1 MRSVPIYHGRKVLAA
16 LFMAGFMVYG
26 GGLYCFV
33 LLVPPLTEEFHW
45 SRAATSGLV
54 TAFWLS
60 APLILLGGSA
70 IKRFGAARLL
80 IAGILVEAV
89 CVALLSTVSTFGE
102 MYLLRAAMG
111 VGKVMFAVT
120 LPYAVSRWFSRHYSL
135 GLGIVWAGWHVGGM
149 VLAPITGLIIVHYG
163 WRTACLA
170 IAAGLLTIGLAPILA
185 TKGPRSPR
193 EFGLGLD
200 GDPLAHT
207 EALATVATPAMARAI
222 ATAATTTAIAA
233 ATATTATATATA
245 TAAAAAAATATADS
259 AAAANPAG
267 RLSDLLGSATFWL
280 IALTTLF
287 FYATYGGLLT
297 HEAAVVEGAGFTP
310 SVSSWVL
317 GSTAGFAAVGGMVG
331 GWLLDRFSVRAV
343 GIAMH
348 LLLLAGAMS
357 LLWVAQDHSFAALVA
372 YAGCFGITIG
382 GSDLY
387 FVALLRRRFPTVS
400 VAYSYSAWY
409 FCEILTLLLA
419 GPAAGRVFDLTGNYD
434 RTLAL
439 LAGSAVLAGILSLF
453 VLRGTALERVVQAT
467 VLNPAPRATAE

>member
-1 MRSVPIYHGRKVLAA
+1 
-16 LFMAGFMVYG
+16 MVYG

-80 IAGILVEAV
+80 ITGIVVEAV

-149 VLAPITGLIIVHYG
+149 VLAPIAGLIIVHYG
-163 WRTACLA
+163 WRAACVA

-200 GDPLAHT
+200 GDPLQHAD
-207 EALATVATPAMARAI
+207 
-222 ATAATTTAIAA
+222 AASTTA
-233 ATATTATATATA
+233 A
-245 TAAAAAAATATADS
+245 TAAADSITAAA
-259 AAAANPAG
+259 PAG

-310 SVSSWVL
+310 AVSSWVL
-317 GSTAGFAAVGGMVG
+317 GSTAGFAAVGGMAG
-331 GWLLDRFSVRAV
+331 GWLLDRFSVRSV

-348 LLLLAGAMS
+348 FLLLAGAMS
-357 LLWVAQDHSFAALVA
+357 LLWVAHDHSVAALVT
-372 YAGCFGITIG
+372 YAVCFGVTIG
-382 GSDLY
+382 GGDLY
-387 FVALLRRRFPTVS
+387 FVALLRRRFPRVS

-434 RTLAL
+434 ATLAL
-439 LAGSAVLAGILSLF
+439 LAGSAVIAGVLSLF
-453 VLRGTALERVVQAT
+453 VLRGAAAARADAQDAAHPVTAD
-467 VLNPAPRATAE
+467 

>member
-1 MRSVPIYHGRKVLAA
+1 MAIYHGRKVLAA

-33 LLVPPLTEEFHW
+33 LLVPPLTQEFHW

-70 IKRFGAARLL
+70 IKRFGAARML
-80 IAGILVEAV
+80 IAGIVVEAV

-111 VGKVMFAVT
+111 VGKVIFAVT

-135 GLGIVWAGWHVGGM
+135 GLGVVWAGWHVGGM
-149 VLAPITGLIIVHYG
+149 VLAPIAGLIIVHYG
-163 WRTACLA
+163 WRTACVA
-170 IAAGLLTIGLAPILA
+170 IAVGLLTIGLAPILA
-185 TKGPRSPR
+185 TKGPRSPS

-200 GDPLAHT
+200 GDPLESSA
-207 EALATVATPAMARAI
+207 AAPAM
-222 ATAATTTAIAA
+222 
-233 ATATTATATATA
+233 TA
-245 TAAAAAAATATADS
+245 TAADS
-259 AAAANPAG
+259 IAGSPAG
-267 RLSDLLGSATFWL
+267 RLYDLLGSATFWL
-280 IALTTLF
+280 IALNTLF

-331 GWLLDRFSVRAV
+331 GWCLDRFSVRAV

-348 LLLLAGAMS
+348 LLLLAGAIS
-357 LLWVAQDHSFAALVA
+357 LLLVGKDHSVAALAA
-372 YAGCFGITIG
+372 YAACFGVTIG
-382 GSDLY
+382 GSDIY

-434 RTLAL
+434 VTLAL
-439 LAGSAVLAGILSLF
+439 LAGSAVLAGVLSLF
-453 VLRGTALERVVQAT
+453 LWRGAAPAHAVGADAHTVQ
-467 VLNPAPRATAE
+467 RATAD

>member
-1 MRSVPIYHGRKVLAA
+1 MSVYHGRKVLAA

-33 LLVPPLTEEFHW
+33 LLVPPLTAEFHW
-45 SRAATSGLV
+45 SREATGGLV

-60 APLILLGGSA
+60 APLILLGGAA
-70 IKRFGAARLL
+70 IKRFGAIRLL
-80 IAGILVEAV
+80 IAGILIEAV

-102 MYLLRAAMG
+102 MYVLRAAMG

-120 LPYAVSRWFSRHYSL
+120 LPYTVSRWFFRHYSL

-149 VLAPITGLIIVHYG
+149 VLVPITGLIIAQHG

-170 IAAGLLTIGLAPILA
+170 IAAGLVTIALAPILA
-185 TKGPRSPR
+185 TKGPRSPS

-200 GDPLAHT
+200 GDAPR
-207 EALATVATPAMARAI
+207 P
-222 ATAATTTAIAA
+222 AA
-233 ATATTATATATA
+233 AAPVSAAAQ
-245 TAAAAAAATATADS
+245 TAAADQGQ
-259 AAAANPAG
+259 AANPAG

-280 IALTTLF
+280 IAITTLF

-297 HEAAVVEGAGFTP
+297 HQPSVVEGAGFTP
-310 SVSSWVL
+310 WLSSLVL
-317 GSTAGFAAVGGMVG
+317 GSTAGFAAVGGMAS
-331 GWLLDRFSVRAV
+331 GWLLDRFPLRVV

-348 LLLLAGAMS
+348 LLLLAGALA
-357 LLWVAQDHSFAALVA
+357 LLWVNRAHSAAALIV
-372 YAGCFGITIG
+372 YAVCFGITIG

-387 FVALLRRRFPTVS
+387 FVALLRRRFPKVS
-400 VAYSYSAWY
+400 LAYSYSAWY

-419 GPAAGRVFDLTGNYD
+419 GPAAGRIFDLTGNYD

-439 LAGSAVLAGILSLF
+439 LGGSALIALILSLGL
-453 VLRGTALERVVQAT
+453 LRRE
-467 VLNPAPRATAE
+467 PRAH

>member
-1 MRSVPIYHGRKVLAA
+1 MPTYHGRKVLAA

-33 LLVPPLTEEFHW
+33 LLVPPLIEEFHW
-45 SRAATSGLV
+45 SHAATGGLV

-70 IKRFGAARLL
+70 IKRFGATRLL
-80 IAGILVEAV
+80 IAGILIEAV

-120 LPYAVSRWFSRHYSL
+120 LPYTVSRWFSRHYSL
-135 GLGIVWAGWHVGGM
+135 GLAIVWAGWHVGGM
-149 VLAPITGLIIVHYG
+149 LLVPLTGLIIAHYG

-170 IAAGLLTIGLAPILA
+170 IAVGLLSIGLIPILV

-200 GDPLAHT
+200 GDPLS
-207 EALATVATPAMARAI
+207 RAG
-222 ATAATTTAIAA
+222 TASTSS
-233 ATATTATATATA
+233 ATATMTATAPT
-245 TAAAAAAATATADS
+245 DSS
-259 AAAANPAG
+259 AAAPPAG
-267 RLSDLLGSATFWL
+267 LLKDLLSSATFWM

-287 FYATYGGLLT
+287 FYTTYGGLLT
-297 HEAAVVEGAGFTP
+297 HQPSVVEGAGFSP
-310 SVSSWVL
+310 RLSSIVL
-317 GSTAGFAAVGGMVG
+317 GSTAGFAALGGMVS

-343 GIAMH
+343 GIAMN
-348 LLLLAGAMS
+348 LLLLAGALS
-357 LLWVAQDHSFAALVA
+357 LLWVARDHSATALVS
-372 YAGCFGITIG
+372 YAVCFGITIG

-400 VAYSYSAWY
+400 LAYSYSAWY

-419 GPAAGRVFDLTGNYD
+419 GPAAGRIFDLTGNYD

-439 LAGSAVLAGILSLF
+439 LAGSALVALVLSIAL
-453 VLRGTALERVVQAT
+453 LRPKRTANSPQ
-467 VLNPAPRATAE
+467 

>member
-1 MRSVPIYHGRKVLAA
+1 MFLYHGRKVLAA

-60 APLILLGGSA
+60 APLILLGGAA
-70 IKRFGAARLL
+70 IKRFGATRLL
-80 IAGILVEAV
+80 IAGILIEAV
-89 CVALLSTVSTFGE
+89 CVALLSTVSSFGE
-102 MYLLRAAMG
+102 MYFLRAAMG

-135 GLGIVWAGWHVGGM
+135 GLGVVWAGWHVGGL
-149 VLAPITGLIIVHYG
+149 VLAPITGWIIVHYG

-170 IAAGLLTIGLAPILA
+170 IAAGLLTIGLVPVLA

-200 GDPLAHT
+200 GQPLLDEGA
-207 EALATVATPAMARAI
+207 ASGATTS
-222 ATAATTTAIAA
+222 ATAH
-233 ATATTATATATA
+233 ATATVTAGARN
-245 TAAAAAAATATADS
+245 TAAVTASADS
-259 AAAANPAG
+259 SAASVPAG
-267 RLSDLLGSATFWL
+267 RLSDLLGSATFWM
-280 IALTTLF
+280 IALMTLF
-287 FYATYGGLLT
+287 FYAAYGGLLT
-297 HEAAVVEGAGFTP
+297 HEASIVEGAGFTP
-310 SVSSWVL
+310 GVSSWVL
-317 GSTAGFAAVGGMVG
+317 GSTAGFAAFGGLVG
-331 GWLLDRFSVRAV
+331 GWLLDRFSVRLV
-343 GIAMH
+343 GTAMH
-348 LLLLAGAMS
+348 LTLLAGALS
-357 LLWVAQDHSFAALVA
+357 LLWVARDHSVVALVA
-372 YAGCFGITIG
+372 YAACFGVTIG
-382 GSDLY
+382 GGDIY
-387 FVALLRRRFPTVS
+387 FVALMRHRFPTVS

-439 LAGSAVLAGILSLF
+439 LAGSALLALALSLAL
-453 VLRGTALERVVQAT
+453 LRPRPKLT
-467 VLNPAPRATAE
+467 PAMARS

>member
-1 MRSVPIYHGRKVLAA
+1 MRAVPIYHGRKVLAA

-60 APLILLGGSA
+60 APLILFGGSA
-70 IKRFGAARLL
+70 IKRFGATRLL
-80 IAGILVEAV
+80 IAGILIEAV
-89 CVALLSTVSTFGE
+89 CVALLSTVSSFAE
-102 MYLLRAAMG
+102 MYTLRAAMG

-163 WRTACLA
+163 WRAACLA
-170 IAAGLLTIGLAPILA
+170 IAAGLVTIGLVPTLV
-185 TKGPRSPR
+185 TQGPRSPR
-193 EFGLGLD
+193 EFALGLD
-200 GDPLAHT
+200 GDPLQPPKAG
-207 EALATVATPAMARAI
+207 ATIP
-222 ATAATTTAIAA
+222 
-233 ATATTATATATA
+233 
-245 TAAAAAAATATADS
+245 AAAADS
-259 AAAANPAG
+259 IPAG
-267 RLSDLLGSATFWL
+267 RLGDLLGSATFWM

-310 SVSSWVL
+310 RMSSWVL
-317 GSTAGFAAVGGMVG
+317 GSTAGFAAFGGMG
-331 GWLLDRFSVRAV
+331 AGWLLDRYSVRAV
-343 GIAMH
+343 GLAMH
-348 LLLLAGAMS
+348 LLLLAGALS
-357 LLWVAQDHSFAALVA
+357 LLWVARVHSTAALIG
-372 YAGCFGITIG
+372 YAICFGITIG

-387 FVALLRRRFPTVS
+387 FVALLRRRFPAVS
-400 VAYSYSAWY
+400 LAYSYSAWY

-439 LAGSAVLAGILSLF
+439 LAGSGGVALVLSLF
-453 VLRGTALERVVQAT
+453 VLRQAGLERIKAQD
-467 VLNPAPRATAE
+467 

>member
-1 MRSVPIYHGRKVLAA
+1 MRAVPIYHGRKVLAA

-200 GDPLAHT
+200 GDPLQHT
-207 EALATVATPAMARAI
+207 DTLETPARPAPARA
-222 ATAATTTAIAA
+222 TASATTTA
-233 ATATTATATATA
+233 TTTAAA
-245 TAAAAAAATATADS
+245 TAAAAAAITTTAADS
-259 AAAANPAG
+259 AAAATPAG
-267 RLSDLLGSATFWL
+267 RLNDLLGSATFWL

-310 SVSSWVL
+310 RVSSWVL

-348 LLLLAGAMS
+348 LLLLAGAMA
-357 LLWVAQDHSFAALVA
+357 LLWVARGHSVAALVA

-453 VLRGTALERVVQAT
+453 VLRGTALERAVQAS

>member
-1 MRSVPIYHGRKVLAA
+1 
-16 LFMAGFMVYG
+16 MAGFMVYG

-80 IAGILVEAV
+80 IAGIVVEAV

-149 VLAPITGLIIVHYG
+149 VLAPIAGLIIVHYG

-185 TKGPRSPR
+185 TKGPLSPR

-200 GDPLAHT
+200 GDPLEH
-207 EALATVATPAMARAI
+207 
-222 ATAATTTAIAA
+222 AAAAPTIAA
-233 ATATTATATATA
+233 AADSI
-245 TAAAAAAATATADS
+245 AAAS
-259 AAAANPAG
+259 PVG

-310 SVSSWVL
+310 AVSSWVL

-331 GWLLDRFSVRAV
+331 GWLLDRFSVRVV

-357 LLWVAQDHSFAALVA
+357 LLWVGREHSVVALVA
-372 YAGCFGITIG
+372 YAACFGVTIG

-419 GPAAGRVFDLTGNYD
+419 GPAAGRIFDLTGNYD
-434 RTLAL
+434 VTLAL
-439 LAGSAVLAGILSLF
+439 LAGSAVLAGVLSLF
-453 VLRGTALERVVQAT
+453 LLRGAAPERAVRTNGQDTAH
-467 VLNPAPRATAE
+467 RATAD

>member
-1 MRSVPIYHGRKVLAA
+1 MPTYHGRKVLAA

-33 LLVPPLTEEFHW
+33 LLVPPLIEEFHW
-45 SRAATSGLV
+45 SHAATGGLV

-70 IKRFGAARLL
+70 IKRFGATRLL
-80 IAGILVEAV
+80 IAGILIEAV

-111 VGKVMFAVT
+111 VGKVIFAVT
-120 LPYAVSRWFSRHYSL
+120 LPYTVSRWFSRHYSL

-149 VLAPITGLIIVHYG
+149 LLVPLTGVIIAHYG

-170 IAAGLLTIGLAPILA
+170 IAVGLVTIGLIPILA
-185 TKGPRSPR
+185 TQGPRSPR

-200 GDPLAHT
+200 GDPLEHAG
-207 EALATVATPAMARAI
+207 V
-222 ATAATTTAIAA
+222 
-233 ATATTATATATA
+233 A
-245 TAAAAAAATATADS
+245 TAAAAY
-259 AAAANPAG
+259 PAG
-267 RLSDLLGSATFWL
+267 SLKDLLGSGTFWM
-280 IALTTLF
+280 IVLTTVF

-297 HEAAVVEGAGFTP
+297 HQPSVVEGAGFSP
-310 SVSSWVL
+310 RLSSIVL
-317 GSTAGFAAVGGMVG
+317 GSTAGFAAVGGMVS

-343 GIAMH
+343 GIAMN
-348 LLLLAGAMS
+348 LLLLAGALS
-357 LLWVAQDHSFAALVA
+357 LLWVARDHSAAALVT
-372 YAGCFGITIG
+372 YAVCFGITIG

-400 VAYSYSAWY
+400 LAYSYSAWY

-419 GPAAGRVFDLTGNYD
+419 GPAAGRIFDLTGNYD

-439 LAGSAVLAGILSLF
+439 LAGSALIALVLSVGL
-453 VLRGTALERVVQAT
+453 LRSVHRPFTAHSPQ
-467 VLNPAPRATAE
+467 